1 MTNEKLNSTVLTNST
16 KPIIQKVDTKKELS
30 KIANV
35 SYDTYYKGKRNI
47 IYNMNKVIIKLN
59 YRYHLPTICGIY
71 VIKCVVNGKIYIGQA
86 KNIKDKVEKYIRAI
100 NNNKVSTKHMKGVRE
115 DILNYG
121 EDSFVIEVIS
131 FCGYEN
137 LNFLERYFIKKYNAI
152 QYGYNSRNGYR
163 TVSKIKSEFN
173 LDIPEVIE
181 EFEFNNSVSR
191 YRIAFG
197 SNEEYK
203 YIIKYEDLKGVLEI
217 NSEYE
222 NEMIEFIERMD
233 FLVYIKNYNDYYKIN
248 GNQLKNFLFDI
259 ENFKYDNAEIKRYYL
274 ESKRR
279 SSVEIF
285 IQCSFSQKYKEL
297 LLLES
302 EFISDIKYI
311 DLTYKRYKF
320 TDNITFINSKKYKE
334 KSEIK

>member
-1 MTNEKLNSTVLTNST
+1 MENVK
-16 KPIIQKVDTKKELS
+16 IQMDY
-30 KIANV
+30 I
-35 SYDTYYKGKRNI
+35 YY
-47 IYNMNKVIIKLN
+47 
-59 YRYHLPTICGIY
+59 LPNICGIY
-71 VIKCVVNGKIYIGQA
+71 IIRCLANGKIYVGQA
-86 KNIKDKVEKYIRAI
+86 ENIKIKVENYLKAIRSGNI
-100 NNNKVSTKHMKGVRE
+100 STKHMKGVRE
-115 DILNYG
+115 DVLKYG
-121 EDSFVIEVIS
+121 EDSFVIEVIC
-131 FCGYEN
+131 FCGSEN
-137 LNFLERYFIKKYNAI
+137 LNFLERYFIKKYRAI
-152 QYGYNSRNGYR
+152 KFGYNTINGYK
-163 TVSKIKSEFN
+163 TVKKEKFKFN
-173 LDIPEVIE
+173 LNIPEARK

-233 FLVYIKNYNDYYKIN
+233 FLVYIKNYNEYYKVN
-248 GNQLKNFLFDI
+248 GNQLKNFLFYI
-259 ENFKYDNAEIKRYYL
+259 KKFKYDNAEIKRDYL

-320 TDNITFINSKKYKE
+320 TDNITFIKSKKYKE
-334 KSEIK
+334 KSDIK

>member
-1 MTNEKLNSTVLTNST
+1 MKSGIEYGKGLTNST
-16 KPIIQKVDTKKELS
+16 NPIKTINTRDKLA
-30 KIANV
+30 KIAGV
-35 SYDTYYKGKRNI
+35 GQDTYYKGKRNI